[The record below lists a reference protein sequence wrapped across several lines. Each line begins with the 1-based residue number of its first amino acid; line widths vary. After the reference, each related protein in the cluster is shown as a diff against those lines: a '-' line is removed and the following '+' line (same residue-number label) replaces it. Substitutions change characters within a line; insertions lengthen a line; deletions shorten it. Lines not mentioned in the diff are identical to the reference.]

1 MNLHRI
7 AFEALY
13 QNSTLRKGK
22 PQDAHA
28 CRNAA
33 LNLAHY
39 LRAHGLSATVG
50 YGLTGD
56 NSTQSITVAFVD
68 ALNSAS
74 PIQGNDAATRAQTLK
89 TENHTT
95 YLLHSRLA
103 LLLADGFSLAAKA
116 LWPTEDTTKEIRH
129 A

>member
-7 AFEALY
+7 AFEVLY
-13 QNSTLRKGK
+13 QNNTLRKGK

-33 LNLAHY
+33 LSLAHH

-50 YGLTGD
+50 YGLVGD
-56 NSTQSITVAFVD
+56 NNTQSIIAAFVD
-68 ALNSAS
+68 ALHIAS
-74 PIQGNDAATRAQTLK
+74 PIQGHDAATRAQTLK
-89 TENHTT
+89 TEDHSN

-116 LWPTEDTTKEIRH
+116 LWPTEDNTQESRH

>member
-13 QNSTLRKGK
+13 KNDALRKGK

-28 CRNAA
+28 SRNAA
-33 LNLAHY
+33 LNLAHL

-50 YGLTGD
+50 YGFAAD
-56 NSTQSITVAFVD
+56 ESTQNITAAFVA
-68 ALNSAS
+68 ALHSACS
-74 PIQGNDAATRAQTLK
+74 IQGSDATARAQALK
-89 TENHTT
+89 TETDAT

-103 LLLADGFSLAAKA
+103 LLLADGFGLAAKA
-116 LWPTEDTTKEIRH
+116 LWPTDDTSQETQH